1 MSSARSVFR
10 PTDRIAP
17 IMRASTP
24 IRRHAHTPI
33 RLFGLGVAVEVQDQR
48 FSHIRLNDLLYKLD
62 VERVLFKDSQTLFR
76 IEIDRDKK
84 NPRIQFIRPPTA
96 SHVSRYRDLKELD
109 TSLHHD
115 HFELSSADI
124 WLQFIENDVM
134 KHELFRL

>member
-1 MSSARSVFR
+1 MPSARRVFR
-10 PTDRIAP
+10 PAD
-17 IMRASTP
+17 
-24 IRRHAHTPI
+24 HNAHTPVRRNAHTSF
-33 RLFGLGVAVEVQDQR
+33 RLRVAVKVQNQR

-84 NPRIQFIRPPTA
+84 APRIQLIRPPAA
-96 SHVSRYRDLKELD
+96 SHVGRYRDLKELD
-109 TSLHHD
+109 TGLHHD

-124 WLQFIENDVM
+124 WLQFVENDVM